1 MMQHYR
7 ETPMGEDGYEVRV
20 THGYTLLRPQPFNV
34 PNGQSAR
41 DFKQAV
47 TPASETESLRAIFEL
62 LLSAA
67 TLRLR
72 SERRLAVLLD
82 ADATVEKWMKPG
94 KAQFQID
101 FRSGEAYEPISWGK
115 STTEL

>member
-47 TPASETESLRAIFEL
+47 TPASETESLRAISNCCYPLQRFD
-62 LLSAA
+62 S
-67 TLRLR
+67 
-72 SERRLAVLLD
+72 D
-82 ADATVEKWMKPG
+82 P
-94 KAQFQID
+94 
-101 FRSGEAYEPISWGK
+101 SGG
-115 STTEL
+115 